1 MRRTRIQS
9 LTRWF
14 LLLLI
19 IAFPNQWA
27 FAQAKYPSKAI
38 EIVNSFSPGG
48 VNDLNIRAL
57 ETVAEKHLG
66 VPIVQVFKPGGG
78 GIAGTTE
85 VAHSTPD
92 GYKLLAVSSGEL
104 TAGPNLTKTT
114 YTLDS
119 FAFIARVSLNPY
131 ALVVRSAS
139 PWKSFND
146 FRREAAKQPG
156 KLTIGTTPTG
166 GVFLTAQYFLKR
178 GGISLNSVPYPG
190 AGPFIAALL
199 GGHLDSAWTGL
210 AAAEA
215 HLNAGTLRLLAV
227 TGADRTKD
235 HPNAPTFNEL
245 GVDSP
250 FVQWIGVVAPRKIAK
265 ERLGFLRST
274 FERITKDPAYIKAA
288 KNLGIDVA
296 YLPGEE
302 FEKLVRDEDVKFKA
316 LVKDLGLEPK

>member
-1 MRRTRIQS
+1 MRRMRIQS

-38 EIVNSFSPGG
+38 EIINSFAPGG
-48 VNDLNIRAL
+48 ANDLNIRAI

-66 VPIVQVFKPGGG
+66 QPIIQTFKPGGG

-114 YTLDS
+114 YTLDL

-131 ALVVRSAS
+131 ALVVRSVS

-166 GVFLTAQYFLKR
+166 GTFLTAQYFLKK
-178 GGISLNSVPYPG
+178 GGISLTSVPYPG
-190 AGPFIAALL
+190 AGPYIAALL
-199 GGHLDSAWTGL
+199 GGHLDSAWAPL
-210 AAAEA
+210 PAAEP
-215 HLNAGTLRLLAV
+215 HINAGTLRLLAV
-227 TGADRTKD
+227 TGTIRTKD
-235 HPNAPTFNEL
+235 HPDAPTLNEQ
-245 GVDSP
+245 GVESP
-250 FVQWIGVVAPRKIAK
+250 FVQWIGVVAPRKVPKDRLEFLRNAF
-265 ERLGFLRST
+265 ERL
-274 FERITKDPAYIKAA
+274 TKDLAYIKAA
-288 KNLGIDVA
+288 ENLGIDVA
-296 YLPGEE
+296 YLSGEE

-316 LVKDLGLEPK
+316 LVKELGLGPK